1 MSQRSDQVATQ
12 ATPEFIISPMRVQTL
27 PEITFFYVTSEP
39 IPFSDL
45 DKHLDPLLES
55 LYAAKAQAGL
65 GEAGPDIT
73 RYYKVS
79 TGEPELFLMEV
90 GIPVKPGTQPAG
102 AAQVKILPP
111 YHYAS
116 LLLWGSLMHIVE
128 AYEALQKGMQEAGL
142 EHTGECQEWNYYF
155 WGVESPHNLVG
166 ITMGVKLRCSGVAS
180 MDSTTHS
187 QRGERNG
194 L

>member
-1 MSQRSDQVATQ
+1 MESQAI
-12 ATPEFIISPMRVQTL
+12 PEFIISPVRVQTL
-27 PEITFFYVTSEP
+27 PEITFFYVTSPP
-39 IPFSDL
+39 IPFADL
-45 DKHLDPLLES
+45 DKHLDPLLDS
-55 LYAAKAQAGL
+55 LYAAKAQADL
-65 GEAGPDIT
+65 SEAGPDIT

-79 TGEPELFLMEV
+79 TGEPDMFLMEV

-102 AAQVKILPP
+102 AAQVKVLPP
-111 YHYAS
+111 YPCAS
-116 LLLWGSLMHIVE
+116 VLLWGSLVHIVE

-166 ITMGVKLRCSGVAS
+166 ITMGVKLRGSGITS
-180 MDSTTHS
+180 MDSMTNS
-187 QRGERNG
+187 EREGERNG